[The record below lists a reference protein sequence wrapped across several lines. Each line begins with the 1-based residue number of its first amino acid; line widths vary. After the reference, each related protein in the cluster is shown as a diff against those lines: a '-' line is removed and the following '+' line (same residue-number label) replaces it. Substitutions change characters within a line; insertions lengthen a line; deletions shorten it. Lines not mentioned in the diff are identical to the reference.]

1 MQTTTSDGGKAMP
14 RTFVQGAAP
23 SSELQ
28 QCITNCMT
36 CSAVCEQTLQYCIKQ
51 GGKHAEA
58 QHVSLLRDC
67 VDICELSAHFMLR
80 GSQRHATTCRACAEI
95 CAACATACDAMGDD
109 AVMKQCAEVCRT
121 CAASCRN
128 MAAS

>member
-58 QHVSLLRDC
+58 Q
-67 VDICELSAHFMLR
+67 
-80 GSQRHATTCRACAEI
+80 
-95 CAACATACDAMGDD
+95 MGDD
-109 AVMKQCAEVCRT
+109 PVMKQCAEVCRT
-121 CAASCRN
+121 CAASCRS